1 MTKVRSYFKHKT
13 KTFQR
18 GKKWLMPALYL
29 WKENIKT
36 LTKKDN
42 ILDKVID
49 YKYIGRKNILDNVID
64 QCTDEL
70 AYFDQFENVQAQT

>member
-1 MTKVRSYFKHKT
+1 MTKVRSYFNHET

-18 GKKWLMPALYL
+18 GKKWLMTALYL

-42 ILDKVID
+42 ILDRVID
-49 YKYIGRKNILDNVID
+49 FKYIGRKNILDNVTD

-70 AYFDQFENVQAQT
+70 ASFDQFENVQAQT

>member
-1 MTKVRSYFKHKT
+1 MT
-13 KTFQR
+13 
-18 GKKWLMPALYL
+18 ALYL

-42 ILDKVID
+42 ILDRVID
-49 YKYIGRKNILDNVID
+49 FKYIGRKNILDNVTD

-70 AYFDQFENVQAQT
+70 ASFDQFENVQAQT